1 MLTDASAFARGGDRG
16 SIVDRSDWANSR
28 ILDVIAYDNPELA
41 MPPSGML
48 PEAERLLLESWVLTG
63 AHWPEDAEGVL
74 VESPEASEV
83 LENAIRSLP
92 VRSII
97 LAHRCF
103 QRAQH

>member
-16 SIVDRSDWANSR
+16 LIIDRSDWANSR
-28 ILDVIAYDNPELA
+28 ILHVIAYDNPELA

-74 VESPEASEV
+74 VESPEASQV
-83 LENAIRSLP
+83 LQKSVEHYLYVSQLIVLIGNK
-92 VRSII
+92 
-97 LAHRCF
+97 HF
-103 QRAQH
+103 